1 MSTLNA
7 NNVMIRSGGILGDL
21 STLLASGGV
30 LAAVVEIYYLAR
42 HKVDFLL
49 GTIGIQTLAEDRFEL
64 ATFWVAF
71 GLLCLALATG
81 RFIKI
86 AFAIL
91 FIYTLYSL
99 NGVAYQLNGTPTID
113 PSTMPAVSD
122 GGSVKAYDQSS
133 RVLKCDKG
141 DCKNTTNDL
150 ANSRIEYHFKGGD
163 AGNSTTISSTLP
175 EDWEKWGQ
183 QNGYQKDF
191 QLTGEKDDPSSTRGW
206 CYAENPK
213 TGKINLYS
221 SNHATLNC
229 LTGWRWKPPVNGS

>member
-1 MSTLNA
+1 MSMINA

-30 LAAVVEIYYLAR
+30 LAAGVEIYYLAR
-42 HKVDFLL
+42 YKVDFLL

-64 ATFWVAF
+64 AAFWVAF

-91 FIYTLYSL
+91 FVYTLYSL

-113 PSTMPAVSD
+113 PETMPTVSD
-122 GGSVKAYDQSS
+122 GGGVKAYDQSS
-133 RVLKCDKG
+133 RVLKCTTP
-141 DCKNTTNDL
+141 DCKGYTNT
-150 ANSRIEYHFKGGD
+150 AASAAPAEPV
-163 AGNSTTISSTLP
+163 TISNTDP
-175 EDWEKWGQ
+175 AHWEKFATEK
-183 QNGYQKDF
+183 GYTKDF
-191 QLTGEKDDPSSTRGW
+191 QLTGAKSDPKSPNGW

-213 TGKINLYS
+213 TGKINLYNTEHS
-221 SNHATLNC
+221 AINC
-229 LTGWRWKPPVNGS
+229 ITGWRWKPPVSGS